1 MNNKGINTRRAEPS
15 QEKKRKEKWP
25 PFSLNEMPSLH
36 ISRKKPKAWRID
48 MVIGHRF
55 FHLLSLA
62 FPLQQHKWVIKV
74 VFTIG
79 VFFTC
84 WVNSSFTSQAWE
96 SAKAGIFRAG
106 LGIESLSTWEGGGW
120 MATSIFYSVVSCNFQ
135 SGSPTLIVYKPAGKR
150 DHLT

>member
-1 MNNKGINTRRAEPS
+1 MNNKGINTRAKKT
-15 QEKKRKEKWP
+15 KKRREKWP
-25 PFSLNEMPSLH
+25 PFSLTEMPSLH
-36 ISRKKPKAWRID
+36 ISRKKAKSMEEID

-74 VFTIG
+74 AFTIG

-84 WVNSSFTSQAWE
+84 WVNSSFTSHAWE

-135 SGSPTLIVYKPAGKR
+135 SGSPTLIVYNPAGKR